1 MFKIIHEKCNNE
13 NTEIIDDIIKLY
25 KGRKITNI
33 KNALNC
39 VINLTSKTGK
49 TLKVYQT
56 VLNKYNKKALPPL
69 TQQPITVKDLDIR
82 SQTTNQ
88 HKQMYILYRF

>member
-1 MFKIIHEKCNNE
+1 MGLKSYMKNATDE

-39 VINLTSKTGK
+39 VIIFN
-49 TLKVYQT
+49 
-56 VLNKYNKKALPPL
+56 
-69 TQQPITVKDLDIR
+69 I
-82 SQTTNQ
+82 
-88 HKQMYILYRF
+88 